1 MLVVLLRRLAFKT
14 SHHFLNRSLEL
25 HIVNSIIISEDQETK
40 CKELRNRN
48 NERESKKN
56 IYYFRLTLV

>member
-25 HIVNSIIISEDQETK
+25 HIVNSIIMSEDQETK
-40 CKELRNRN
+40 RKELRNRN
-48 NERESKKN
+48 NEKRK
-56 IYYFRLTLV
+56 